1 MTAESEMEH
10 AVTAAATQTIPVAA
24 TPTRYGAV
32 SQTFHWLTAI
42 LVGAAFLLGE
52 GGPEA
57 RVYVAERAS
66 TLNWHETLGILVIV
80 VVVFRLVWRFF
91 DPAPE
96 EPPMPA
102 WMHLSSRL
110 VHWALYALLFT
121 VPLTAIFGA
130 WWEGHAVTFFGREIG
145 PYGTLAHDF
154 GHTIT
159 EIHSTLGNAIL
170 WVAGLH
176 AAAAL
181 FHHFI
186 MRDSVLISMLPFG
199 GGKA

>member
-102 WMHLSSRL
+102 WMHLCLAARALGALRASLRRAAHRDLRRL
-110 VHWALYALLFT
+110 VGRPRGHVLWQARSALMARLPTISVTPSPRSTQPSATPSSGSPGCTLPPRFFT
-121 VPLTAIFGA
+121 TSSCATPC
-130 WWEGHAVTFFGREIG
+130 
-145 PYGTLAHDF
+145 
-154 GHTIT
+154 
-159 EIHSTLGNAIL
+159 
-170 WVAGLH
+170 
-176 AAAAL
+176 
-181 FHHFI
+181 
-186 MRDSVLISMLPFG
+186 
-199 GGKA
+199 